1 MNMSHYW
8 YSQLSCFG
16 LVALMAVAQPLYSQR
31 VRADGHDPDRAAH
44 CGRSFTGERVARSE
58 LFLGLSKPD
67 GSTVSD
73 AEFLRFIDTE
83 ATQRLPGG
91 FTVVA
96 GQGQFKDP
104 RDGAIVRE
112 RARVLVVLYPL
123 RDVASSEG
131 IEAIRAA
138 YKAAFRQDSVL
149 RVDGESCASF

>member
-1 MNMSHYW
+1 MSMSHHW
-8 YSQLSCFG
+8 FSQLSCLG
-16 LVALMAVAQPLYSQR
+16 LVGLMAVAQPLYSQR
-31 VRADGHDPDRAAH
+31 VGADGQDPNGAAQ

-58 LFLGLSKPD
+58 LFLGLSQPD

-73 AEFLRFIDTE
+73 AEFLRFIDAE
-83 ATQRLPGG
+83 ATPRLPGG

-96 GQGQFKDP
+96 GQGQFTDP

-123 RDVASSEG
+123 RDVASSER
-131 IEAIRAA
+131 IEEIRAA
-138 YKAAFRQDSVL
+138 YKAAFRQQSVL